1 MELDRAFQLAVI
13 LAWED
18 LAKVSKPC
26 AARVEYRSKPGAAL
40 DYVSVWWLRAAGEQ
54 DLVCDYWR
62 RTSSAP
68 PSVVRFRNGHCS
80 DQLAQTLDLIMKNQ
94 DQFTHPADASRNGMV
109 LIHPPAQHDRTEAIT
124 WMRGVRGTATNI
136 DGALRVK
143 GPRSRCRR

>member
-1 MELDRAFQLAVI
+1 MKLDRAFQLAVI

-18 LAKVSKPC
+18 LAKGSKPC
-26 AARVEYRSKPGAAL
+26 AARVEYRSEPGAAL

-54 DLVCDYWR
+54 DDLVCDYWR

-80 DQLAQTLDLIMKNQ
+80 EQLAQTLDVIMKNQ
-94 DQFTHPADASRNGMV
+94 DRFTHPGDACCNGLV

-124 WMRGVRGTATNI
+124 WNERGLWNRH
-136 DGALRVK
+136 
-143 GPRSRCRR
+143 